1 MGDRKIQTQQMK
13 GLACL
18 FLLLALL
25 LLGSGSADIV
35 PSTYKISNVH
45 LNHKY
50 EEAHSLSL
58 DDELELDDILQ
69 DDEILEVDDKLQKQM
84 DLDDEL
90 RSLDEEEDLAD
101 EVVDV
106 DELIKDTED
115 DEILGIDSS
124 FGPRGH
130 KKEIE
135 DDEEYKVASTNE
147 VYERVTSLSTS
158 SDSGSSTSSSD
169 SSSSGGSSSG
179 SSSDSSSSSSSGTSS
194 GISSDGCA
202 KCEQELIEA
211 ADSDCLEWVDA
222 DSAEAQ
228 SLSQQSS
235 SSSSI
240 KAAGNGAANTRT
252 FSMSCGRFCLYG
264 MGGGIIFTGV
274 LLIAFFIAAL
284 IAVCCLKKKY
294 WGNRSQYSIYEQK
307 NATHN
312 AAFTVLTQ
320 HDSSSASEE
329 EDYSATDDSDE
340 EASADSGDEL

>member
-69 DDEILEVDDKLQKQM
+69 DDEIL
-84 DLDDEL
+84 
-90 RSLDEEEDLAD
+90 
-101 EVVDV
+101 DV